1 MNMMIKILIFKRRA
15 NFKCSSLIDRLF
27 KTVTHYAIGG
37 ANNDMCAKGVPLE
50 TLKHN

>member
-1 MNMMIKILIFKRRA
+1 MLGFKDSFVKR
-15 NFKCSSLIDRLF
+15 
-27 KTVTHYAIGG
+27 VTHYAIGG